1 MMETS
6 RFDVILNE
14 EMTRLF
20 DNLAEQDGVSRVE
33 IFKRAMAT
41 YALLKEQQRSG
52 STVVVKVGSVERE
65 LRIV

>member
-41 YALLKEQQRSG
+41 YALLKEQQRAG